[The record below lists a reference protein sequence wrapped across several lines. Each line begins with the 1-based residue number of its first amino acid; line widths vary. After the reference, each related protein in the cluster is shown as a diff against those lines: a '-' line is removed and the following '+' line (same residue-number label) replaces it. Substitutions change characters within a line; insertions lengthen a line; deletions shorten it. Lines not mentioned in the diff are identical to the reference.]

1 MSLQVT
7 LIIPMYNESAIL
19 RDTVARVTAY
29 MKETFGK
36 DYEIIFVDDGSIDG
50 SADIV
55 RECGDAATRVLRYGQ
70 NRGKGCAVRLGML
83 AALGR
88 IIVFTDCDLA
98 YGTAVIG
105 EMAEYM
111 KNHPEHGAVI
121 GSRALHPDG
130 YEGYTLARRLV
141 SHVYRLVLR
150 LFFGL
155 RLSDSQSGIKAFR
168 AAAAQEIFTRAQVDR
183 FAFDF
188 EAIMIGGVREVSF
201 GEMPVKIINNRT
213 GGKVHILR
221 DSIRMLRDLFRIKKR
236 VRKMK

>member
-7 LIIPMYNESAIL
+7 LVIPMYNESAIL
-19 RDTVARVTAY
+19 RDTVASVTAY
-29 MKETFGK
+29 MKKTFEK
-36 DYEIIFVDDGSIDG
+36 DYEIIFVDDGSTDDTLAIAEKY
-50 SADIV
+50 AD
-55 RECGDAATRVLRYGQ
+55 AHTRVLHYVP
-70 NRGKGCAVRLGML
+70 NRGKGCAVRTGML

-98 YGTAVIG
+98 YGAAVIG
-105 EMAEYM
+105 EMVEYM
-111 KNHPEHGAVI
+111 QNHPEYGAVI

-130 YEGYTLARRLV
+130 YAGYTLARRLF
-141 SHVYRLVLR
+141 SRAYRLVLR

-155 RLSDSQSGIKAFR
+155 RLSDSQSGIKCFR
-168 AAAAQEIFTRAQVDR
+168 AAAAKEIFTRAQVDR

-188 EAIMIGGVREVSF
+188 EAIMIGAHLGIPF
-201 GEMPVKIINNRT
+201 GEMPVKIIGNRP

-221 DSIRMLRDLFRIKKR
+221 DSVRMLRDLFRIKKR